1 MDMIGRLSDSTLT
14 VGGVGTS
21 PSFKY
26 ILDSLK
32 GKQLFNLA
40 MNKPGFGPSDH
51 APFYAKDIPVLFFF
65 SGFHNDYHTP
75 NDTWQR
81 INLKGQK
88 DILDFIYD
96 LVLHLSR
103 SPNRPAFQESGPKR
117 SQMNEFRNFK
127 VTFGDNACLWQRKDW
142 ARN

>member
-1 MDMIGRLSDSTLT
+1 MINMDMIGRLSDSTLT

-21 PSFKY
+21 PSFEY

-32 GKQLFNLA
+32 EKRLFDLTV
-40 MNKPGFGPSDH
+40 NKSGFGPSDH

-75 NDTWQR
+75 NDTWQK

-88 DILDFIYD
+88 HILDFIYD
-96 LVLHLSR
+96 LVFHLSR
-103 SPNRPAFQESGPKR
+103 SPNRPTFQESGPKKEP
-117 SQMNEFRNFK
+117 S
-127 VTFGDNACLWQRKDW
+127 
-142 ARN
+142 